1 MNWLIALL
9 LALCATF
16 AQAETRPL
24 RPEEAFQV
32 SLVRIAPNRIE
43 ARFAIVPG
51 HYLYRDRF
59 AFEAAQT
66 LTATL
71 PAGMFKDE
79 PETGRVE
86 VYPANVSIMLESPQ
100 ALPDDQPITLR
111 FQGCEEG
118 RLCYPQQEVQLRPGQ
133 RSDAF
138 SQAFSRAIDPARTL
152 TFSPTVAEPKPVA
165 IREPSYFRASH
176 AATLGLFFLAGL
188 GLSFT
193 ACLYPLIPIVS
204 SLILGQRGQ
213 SRRRAL
219 ALTFCYV
226 QGLALSY
233 TAIGIAA
240 AATGTLLTVA
250 LQQPLVIAAFALFF
264 VLMALAMFG
273 LFNFHLPSSWLS
285 TITARANRLPGG
297 HFGPVFAMGAI
308 SALIVGPC
316 NLPPLAAAL
325 AYLGRSGDLWLGG
338 SALYAMAIGMGLPLL
353 ALAWFGHL
361 ILPRLSGRQMQGF
374 RYVFGVILT
383 GFAVWIAQP
392 LWQTRPAPEQTVV
405 RTQATLDNAL
415 HNAQGRAVLLDVYA
429 DWCVSC
435 VEMEKKT
442 LADPRVQ
449 IALQDWQVIRVD
461 ITANTEAS
469 RQLLTRF
476 GLFAPPALVFIDTT
490 GRQHVRIGLLDA
502 DTLLTQL
509 ASLPSKANPLIGTTV
524 P

>member
-1 MNWLIALL
+1 MRWFLTLFFAC
-9 LALCATF
+9 LCAWTN
-16 AQAETRPL
+16 ASDRPL

-32 SLVRIAPNRIE
+32 SLNRLGPQQLV
-43 ARFAIVPG
+43 ARFTITPG

-59 AFEAAQT
+59 AFEGALPLQ
-66 LTATL
+66 ATL
-71 PAGMFKDE
+71 PPGMFKDE

-86 VYPANVSIMLESPQ
+86 IYPSSVDILLESPQ
-100 ALPDDQPITLR
+100 AWPDEQTVTLR
-111 FQGCEEG
+111 FQGCEDG
-118 RLCYPQQEVQLRPGQ
+118 RLCYPRQEVRLQPGQ

-138 SQAFSRAIDPARTL
+138 ALALNRTVEPARAL
-152 TFSPTVAEPKPVA
+152 PFSPTVAASAPRAADDP
-165 IREPSYFRASH
+165 YFAPTQ
-176 AATLGLFFLAGL
+176 AGTLALFFLAGL

-204 SLILGQRGQ
+204 TLILGQQGQ
-213 SRRRAL
+213 SRGRAL

-250 LQQPLVIAAFALFF
+250 LQQPLVIALFALFF

-273 LFNFHLPSSWLS
+273 LFNFHLPASWLS
-285 TITARANRLPGG
+285 RLNAWANRLPGG

-353 ALAWFGHL
+353 ALAWFGHV
-361 ILPRLSGRQMQGF
+361 ILPRLSGWQMQAF
-374 RYVFGVILT
+374 RSAFGVALL
-383 GFAVWIAQP
+383 GFSLWIAQP
-392 LWQTRPAPEQTVV
+392 LWATSPAAGQSAVRSQTE
-405 RTQATLDNAL
+405 LSSAL
-415 HNAQGRAVLLDVYA
+415 AAAQGRPALLDFYA

-435 VEMEKKT
+435 GEMEKKT
-442 LADPRVQ
+442 FADPRVQ
-449 IALQDWQVIRVD
+449 AALRDWQVIRVD
-461 ITANTEAS
+461 ITANTEAT

-476 GLFAPPALVFIDTT
+476 GLFAPPALVLFNARGEQQAELAIGFIDAKD
-490 GRQHVRIGLLDA
+490 LLERLQRVHA
-502 DTLLTQL
+502 AQ
-509 ASLPSKANPLIGTTV
+509 P
-524 P
+524 